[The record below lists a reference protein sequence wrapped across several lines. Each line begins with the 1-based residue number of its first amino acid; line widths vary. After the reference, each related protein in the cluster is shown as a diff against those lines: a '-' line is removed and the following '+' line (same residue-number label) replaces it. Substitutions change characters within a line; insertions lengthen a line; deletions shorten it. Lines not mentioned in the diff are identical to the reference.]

1 MFTKIY
7 QWTWGGISSPSHFP
21 VLPSTMCDVA
31 KYWLSIGERHQTY
44 AACQIKSCS
53 FGKVS
58 SFSSTPSILIV
69 FLLPKKSH
77 YWNYTSTGILVGTQ
91 KINWIIWKKN
101 ITASLKTNNNFFLNL
116 FAKNNTCI
124 RRQFGVLNLPSRP
137 TNFSFY
143 YFLHRTVLI
152 LFLSKRWTQKNEN
165 LSVL

>member
-1 MFTKIY
+1 MRRDF
-7 QWTWGGISSPSHFP
+7 SPSHFP

-44 AACQIKSCS
+44 AACQIKSWS

-69 FLLPKKSH
+69 FLLSIINRIIGIAH
-77 YWNYTSTGILVGTQ
+77 LTGVLLGKQ
-91 KINWIIWKKN
+91 KINWKIWNKISPLHWKP
-101 ITASLKTNNNFFLNL
+101 ITIFFFYLI
-116 FAKNNTCI
+116 AKNNI
-124 RRQFGVLNLPSRP
+124 RRQFGILNLPSRP

-152 LFLSKRWTQKNEN
+152 LFLSKRWTQKSQKIYQSFNI
-165 LSVL
+165 

>member
-1 MFTKIY
+1 MDIRRDF
-7 QWTWGGISSPSHFP
+7 SPSHFP

-31 KYWLSIGERHQTY
+31 KYWLYKGERHQTY

-77 YWNYTSTGILVGTQ
+77 YWNYTSTGILVGAQ
-91 KINWIIWKKN
+91 KINWIIWNKISPLHWKP
-101 ITASLKTNNNFFLNL
+101 ITLFFFNL
-116 FAKNNTCI
+116 FAKNNI
-124 RRQFGVLNLPSRP
+124 RRQFGILNLPSRP

-152 LFLSKRWTQKNEN
+152 LFLSKRWTQK
-165 LSVL
+165 SQKIYQSFYI